1 MLICNYF
8 KNILS
13 MNSIKN
19 VYKFTYNLNKNIK
32 FRKYLNVSYIKI
44 CIKYYTMNYVNMQLF

>member
-13 MNSIKN
+13 VNSSKN
-19 VYKFTYNLNKNIK
+19 VYKFTYNLNKNKK
-32 FRKYLNVSYIKI
+32 FRKYLNVFYIKI
-44 CIKYYTMNYVNMQLF
+44 CN

>member
-13 MNSIKN
+13 VNSSKN
-19 VYKFTYNLNKNIK
+19 VYKFTYNHYKNIK
-32 FRKYLNVSYIKI
+32 IIKYNNVFYIKI
-44 CIKYYTMNYVNMQLF
+44 CN